1 MRNKLKSL
9 LVFAVVLL
17 PGITGLS
24 VCFISNEN
32 PIKADLRYLLPDS
45 GRNPA
50 DRTADFYTD
59 RLSRELIFLAET
71 GDEDR
76 DSSREEASVS
86 SDSQFSSNEDAAA
99 QKSAAYLTEKL
110 SELPFITLR
119 NSPEMMSRGRFLFE
133 HRYALG
139 ADYFMKDG
147 AVDEESLREEVLNVL
162 YEPFSGVTEKEINA
176 DPFFTMRHYLKNGGG
191 FTLDEKGLLK
201 LHTQSGKSAYLVSA
215 FINREHL
222 NRDEKQK
229 LNALARDFA
238 SSSGDFAGSSNYFTG
253 SYFFTEEAS
262 EASMRDIRFIGT
274 GSAVILI
281 VLLLLFFKSW
291 RPILKAAAVVNL
303 AIFSAAGSVVTCFG
317 SIHVITLAI
326 GSTLAGI
333 SFDYVLH
340 VLVRRKFSPE
350 EPVKAL
356 RKALLR
362 PLLLSLFTSVTA
374 YAITGLTGLA
384 VLRELAV
391 FASAG
396 LVTAFLLSYYW
407 LSLDNSFSGK
417 NTDVRNNNGDGCFF
431 RAVREGSLKI
441 PRMSGAVMLVVFLT
455 AGVITV
461 STAEPDDCV
470 SSLGMSQTGISLMDR
485 HVNES
490 IGGFKNYRWYILEA
504 DSLENALESC
514 EDLLSALSES
524 QKSGVTAPCSIIPS
538 AKKQRQSIESY
549 HKAYASLKSIYAEAG
564 IILDDAVTGVYEAK
578 EFRIEDAVPFSEFSV
593 GPDSLLLRV
602 NAGDSGLIEKLGGN
616 PDIRLLDRR
625 KEWNEAF
632 GIYRQNL
639 NYALIGVMMI
649 ILAVSWGIGRIRG
662 ITVIFLPLLGG
673 LAAAVTACQMLGLS
687 FSLFVTV
694 ALFTVTGLG
703 ADYGI
708 FIYNMKR
715 EQLTVTLGTV
725 MLAWFS
731 TEAACAMLML
741 SDIPAVKTVGTVIT
755 SGLAGVFVL
764 SCLLKT
770 PEIKEWLKDKAPV
783 SGDDK

>member
-1 MRNKLKSL
+1 MNRGS
-9 LVFAVVLL
+9 
-17 PGITGLS
+17 
-24 VCFISNEN
+24 
-32 PIKADLRYLLPDS
+32 
-45 GRNPA
+45 
-50 DRTADFYTD
+50 
-59 RLSRELIFLAET
+59 FL
-71 GDEDR
+71 
-76 DSSREEASVS
+76 
-86 SDSQFSSNEDAAA
+86 
-99 QKSAAYLTEKL
+99 Y
-110 SELPFITLR
+110 
-119 NSPEMMSRGRFLFE
+119 E

-139 ADYFMKDG
+139 AGYFMKNGEADT
-147 AVDEESLREEVLNVL
+147 ESLREEVLNVL

-176 DPFFTMRHYLKNGGG
+176 DPFFTMRHYLRNSGD

-215 FINREHL
+215 FINREQL
-222 NRDEKQK
+222 NREEKQK

-238 SSSGDFAGSSNYFTG
+238 AASGDFAGSRNYFSG

-274 GSAVILI
+274 GSAVVLI
-281 VLLLLFFKSW
+281 ILLLLFFKSW
-291 RPILKAAAVVNL
+291 RPILKAAVVINL
-303 AIFSAAGSVVTCFG
+303 AVLSATGCVVTFFG

-340 VLVRRKFSPE
+340 VLVRRKLSPD

-362 PLLLSLFTSVTA
+362 PLLLSLFTSVAA
-374 YAITGLTGLA
+374 YAVTGLTGLA

-396 LVTAFLLSYYW
+396 LITAFMLSYYW

-417 NTDVRNNNGDGCFF
+417 KAGEIINDGNGFFF
-431 RAVREGSLKI
+431 RTVRKISLKI
-441 PRMSGAVMLVVFLT
+441 PRMTGAVLMAVLLT
-455 AGVITV
+455 AGGIAV
-461 STAEPDDCV
+461 SMVKPDDCV

-485 HVNES
+485 HINES
-490 IGGFKNYRWYILEA
+490 LGGFKNYSWYILES

-514 EDLLSALSES
+514 EDLLLSLSES

-538 AKKQRQSIESY
+538 AKKQRQSIEAY
-549 HKAYASLKSIYAEAG
+549 RKAYESLKNIYAEEG
-564 IILDDAVTGVYEAK
+564 ITLDDAVTGVYEAK

-770 PEIKEWLKDKAPV
+770 PEIKEWLKDKAAV